1 MTVVAGLLILISLT
15 IVHEAGHWLAVR
27 LKGGR
32 VLRLSIG
39 RGAPIVRRGGDPEIR
54 VGLLPLGGRIDYE
67 GIPRGMGQ
75 AVVALGG
82 SVANLLF
89 ATVLFAAGALL
100 FGVDAFAPAGWT
112 GGGAWAFALE
122 SVSGWFW
129 IIPGTI
135 ADLVVSQQMGGLRG
149 AVSFLGGLLA
159 GGEAAGL
166 VYLFAAASAL
176 WASLNLIPIP
186 GVGTDGWHV
195 LRSVAGSIGS
205 SVRGSKRDPEPERPD
220 TDAPADSPADPPAD
234 PPVGMDR

>member
-27 LKGGR
+27 IKGGR

-39 RGAPIVRRGGDPEIR
+39 RGTSIIRGGGDPEIR
-54 VGLLPLGGRIDYE
+54 VGLLPLGGRIEYD

-75 AVVALGG
+75 AVVALSGA
-82 SVANLLF
+82 VANLVC
-89 ATVLFAAGALL
+89 ATLLFAAGALL
-100 FGVDAFAPAGWT
+100 FGVDAFAPAGWS

-129 IIPGTI
+129 IIPATI
-135 ADLVVSQQMGGLRG
+135 AELVVSQQIGGLRG
-149 AVSFLGGLLA
+149 AVAFLGGLLA
-159 GGEAAGL
+159 GGEVAGL
-166 VYLFAAASAL
+166 LYLFAAASAL

-195 LRSVAGSIGS
+195 LRSIAGSIGPS
-205 SVRGSKRDPEPERPD
+205 GGGANDPAGSKRQDPDGRD
-220 TDAPADSPADPPAD
+220 GPPAD
-234 PPVGMDR
+234 PPVGANR